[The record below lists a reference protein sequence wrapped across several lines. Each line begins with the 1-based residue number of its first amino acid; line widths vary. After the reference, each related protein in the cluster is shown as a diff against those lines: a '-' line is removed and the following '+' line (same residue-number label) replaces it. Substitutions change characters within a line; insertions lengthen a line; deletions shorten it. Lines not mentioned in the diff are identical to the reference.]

1 MKRKTECAFEI
12 VNNGPDDVNIYVVFH
27 GKRIA
32 KRGEPGTPY
41 AKQWVSLEPGYAV
54 RDINK
59 NEIVVEFYD
68 GVSVN

>member
-1 MKRKTECAFEI
+1 M
-12 VNNGPDDVNIYVVFH
+12 NLYVVFQ

-41 AKQWVSLEPGYAV
+41 AKQWVSVEPGYVV